1 MTAIRSI
8 ADSVISS
15 SQCHPI
21 THEADPAILA
31 LATPAIIN
39 PVAVANIE
47 TVLGAVLPDRVLN
60 EPGEGLRKVRV
71 ELPGIDPLGYGCNN
85 VGAATGSVAGRTI
98 QVVRV
103 EPMQDPGPVQKVMN
117 QGINRDHGA
126 ADLGP
131 EDHFLGSAEQ
141 QAG

>member
-47 TVLGAVLPDRVLN
+47 AVLGAVLPDRVLN
-60 EPGEGLRKVRV
+60 EPGEGLRKRWI
-71 ELPGIDPLGYGCNN
+71 ELPGIDPLSHGCNN
-85 VGAATGSVAGRTI
+85 VGTAAGPQAAPYKWFALNRARI
-98 QVVRV
+98 PVRCRKLCTMV
-103 EPMQDPGPVQKVMN
+103 SMAIMDPPT
-117 QGINRDHGA
+117 
-126 ADLGP
+126 
-131 EDHFLGSAEQ
+131 SA
-141 QAG
+141 